1 MNMKIGI
8 IEFGWKIFKS
18 IYIMNRIFWMLP
30 KIGVILLIIL

>member
-18 IYIMNRIFWMLP
+18 IYIMSCIFWMLLI
-30 KIGVILLIIL
+30 IGVILLIIL